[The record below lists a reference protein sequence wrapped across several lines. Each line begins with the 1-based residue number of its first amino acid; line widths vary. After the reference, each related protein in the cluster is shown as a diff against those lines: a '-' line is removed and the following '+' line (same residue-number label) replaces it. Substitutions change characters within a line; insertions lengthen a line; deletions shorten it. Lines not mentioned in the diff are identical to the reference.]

1 MLLGN
6 FCCSLSPMMPFF
18 ARIGSKAKPFQHT
31 VSAALTRN
39 FMASSKL
46 LLEVRPSATLI
57 IAAPISDH
65 DVANRGGG
73 DADYKIL
80 MLKRFATRFS
90 LFLSFPKY
98 IWEYIKI
105 VKIVIL
111 CHRLHSTIRNDKSS
125 FIHAHVFPG
134 LSYLGLPV
142 RHIFI
147 ADAVKFCHRLF
158 SVHLTGGNVDE
169 FDKNPIWEDF
179 FSGIEPAKRAA
190 VMNCWYLKETLEYN
204 FLGLS
209 PPLIL
214 NFQNRIPQVHTHA
227 LNFHTLCTQ
236 HHITPATADLVHFSQ
251 WINPIVEKRRYSTH
265 FFLTVLP
272 ADKVAHQPPSS
283 PTPLKSGQPVA
294 SVDGH
299 ETVQLD
305 WFTPAEA
312 LSAWRRGD
320 ISLFPPQWYTLLELN
335 KVARIEDLRERA
347 GRGAFRGARGGVV
360 TLQPH
365 LLPTP
370 EDDALHD
377 DFVAFGALAGDEMS
391 STNQGKKGDRH
402 RFYIKRKDGRFLD
415 LVLVKNVE
423 VPEGEAA
430 QMKL

>member
-46 LLEVRPSATLI
+46 LLEVRPSATRISNPRKSYVLI

-80 MLKRFATRFS
+80 MLK
-90 LFLSFPKY
+90 
-98 IWEYIKI
+98 
-105 VKIVIL
+105 
-111 CHRLHSTIRNDKSS
+111 RNDKSS

-147 ADAVKFCHRLF
+147 ADAVEFCHRLF

-179 FSGIEPAKRAA
+179 FSGIEPAKRYKVIRFIPNAQFHALRNSTPSQAHRLCA
-190 VMNCWYLKETLEYN
+190 VRETFEEAGILLTEPTVSDDVDLERWRH
-204 FLGLS
+204 L
-209 PPLIL
+209 
-214 NFQNRIPQVHTHA
+214 VHTHA

-347 GRGAFRGARGGVV
+347 GRGAFRGAHGGVV